1 MQLIPAIDM
10 KNGECVR
17 LKQGRMDDATVY
29 SSNPVEMAG
38 KWYDL
43 GARRIHLVDLDG
55 AFAGKPR
62 NGELVTSIT
71 KAYPDM
77 EVEIGGGIRT
87 REIADS
93 YIQAGVKY
101 LIIGSAAVTNPE
113 FVDELC
119 QAYPGQ
125 IIVGLDAR
133 DGMVATEGWDETSS
147 VSAVDLAKR
156 FASSGVKEII
166 YTDIGRDG
174 MLSGFNV
181 EATEGLAKACGIPV
195 IASGGIRDLDDIH
208 HLLAIEKNGV
218 TGAILGRSIY
228 EGTLDF
234 SAAQALVTA

>member
-29 SSNPVEMAG
+29 SNNPVEMAG

-62 NGELVTSIT
+62 NGELVKSIT
-71 KAYPDM
+71 ETYPDM
-77 EVEIGGGIRT
+77 DVEIGGGIRT
-87 REIADS
+87 RDIADS

-133 DGMVATEGWDETSS
+133 DGMVATEGWDETST

-181 EATEGLAKACGIPV
+181 EATEGLAKACGLPV

-208 HLLAIEKNGV
+208 NLLAIEANGV

-234 SAAQALVTA
+234 SAAQALVSA